1 MKMIA
6 HEAEAQ
12 NDYVKT
18 QDTDSNV
25 IHSSNKIFL
34 FLKNVILLQSV
45 TAYVIITFHFLV
57 QDIPVSRK

>member
-1 MKMIA
+1 MIA

-18 QDTDSNV
+18 KNTDSNV
-25 IHSSNKIFL
+25 IHPRNKIFL
-34 FLKNVILLQSV
+34 FLKNDIFLQSV

-57 QDIPVSRK
+57 QDISVFGK